1 MKLNVRFEETLSA
14 FPVTLIDDEDVF
26 SVKFIELQIIAPE
39 SIEEYSGPYKIYPTF
54 FDQNLET
61 ENKKTLSDILVTKI
75 RTFTVS
81 NPQGGNTVF
90 IGG

>member
-1 MKLNVRFEETLSA
+1 MKLNVKFEETLSA

-39 SIEEYSGPYKIYPTF
+39 SIEEYSGPYTIYPSF

-61 ENKKTLSDILVTKI
+61 ENKKTLSNILVTKI

-81 NPQGGNTVF
+81 NPKGGNTVF